1 MNEQKQQEALI
12 TYIQIQYKG
21 VRYCAS
27 LGGQYQRY
35 ESQRRKAIAT
45 GYVRGMPDLQIM
57 EARHNYH
64 GLFIE
69 LKTKTGRLTKEQ
81 EKWIDDLND
90 RGYYAICCKGLEH
103 ALEIVDWYLKE

>member
-12 TYIQIQYKG
+12 TYLQLQYKD

-35 ESQRRKAIAT
+35 QSQRAKAIRT
-45 GYVRGMPDLQIM
+45 GYVKGFPDLQIT
-57 EARHNYH
+57 EARKGYH

-69 LKTKTGRLTKEQ
+69 LKTKTGRLTKYQQ
-81 EKWIDDLND
+81 EWIDDLNE
-90 RGYYAICCKGLEH
+90 RGYLAKCCKGLEE
-103 ALEIVDWYLKE
+103 AMNTIDQYLR